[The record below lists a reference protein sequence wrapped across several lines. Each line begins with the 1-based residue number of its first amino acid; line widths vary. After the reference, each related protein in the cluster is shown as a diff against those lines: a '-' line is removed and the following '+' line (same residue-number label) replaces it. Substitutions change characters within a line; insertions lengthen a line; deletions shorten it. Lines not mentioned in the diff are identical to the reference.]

1 MLHFLSGPGPGKDNF
16 CPAIH
21 PVRQAVGC
29 KETFYVDVFGADD
42 KETAFFNGM
51 CKDVIA
57 GKPPVS
63 HEDWET
69 AINIAV
75 NELADSMKFI
85 FEFSRLENHIQKP
98 LGKQVIQRNGM
109 ERVEASFRP
118 SACRMEGGRV
128 PRVPGNVKF
137 TAVYGNEG
145 ILAPKPFC
153 RETKVKLREDMSEGF
168 GKELGPLL
176 DEGGSRGDFIGK
188 EIKIFQ

>member
-75 NELADSMKFI
+75 NQLAEGCKFI
-85 FEFSRLENHIQKP
+85 FEPARLYDHIQIA
-98 LGKQVIQRNGM
+98 LGKQVIERNGV
-109 ERVEASFRP
+109 EGVEA
-118 SACRMEGGRV
+118 
-128 PRVPGNVKF
+128 
-137 TAVYGNEG
+137 
-145 ILAPKPFC
+145 
-153 RETKVKLREDMSEGF
+153 
-168 GKELGPLL
+168 LL
-176 DEGGSRGDFIGK
+176 
-188 EIKIFQ
+188 